1 MRTGGCQAETVR
13 HVSHGFRLT
22 SGPRAPTLLPMS
34 KNHASD
40 AARLASQASVSTA
53 HKIETRVLWSAGQ
66 GQVCNAGVFVFALL
80 FCWLVLPVGWAL
92 YRYLRTANHHYVL
105 TDQRLLEHSGIIVKK
120 IEALELYRVKDL
132 SVSGNLLQTVFG
144 RGQIILLTT
153 DSTNP
158 TLIIDAVPDAAGVSK
173 IIRDAVEDCRAAKG
187 VRAFDY

>member
-1 MRTGGCQAETVR
+1 M
-13 HVSHGFRLT
+13 
-22 SGPRAPTLLPMS
+22 
-34 KNHASD
+34 
-40 AARLASQASVSTA
+40 
-53 HKIETRVLWSAGQ
+53 
-66 GQVCNAGVFVFALL
+66 
-80 FCWLVLPVGWAL
+80 
-92 YRYLRTANHHYVL
+92 L

-173 IIRDAVEDCRAAKG
+173 MLRDAVESCRAAKG